1 LLISNRFDEHKAD
14 YILDYS
20 KIKDLA
26 LKEKQIKIIQTWMEE
41 KIEETYVNINK
52 DSRKCVFV
60 NNQVRFNEIFYEK
73 LPEEKLEIVE
83 KSNKNFKTAMIGDGI
98 NDSPALS
105 QSFVGISISNAA
117 NIAVDASD
125 VILLN
130 KNNIGSLKTL
140 INVCNKTLETIKQ
153 NLFWAFSY
161 NIIAIPI
168 AAMGLLNP
176 MWAAF
181 FMAFSD
187 IVVVGN
193 SLRLN
198 LKKIN

>member
-1 LLISNRFDEHKAD
+1 MLSGDK
-14 YILDYS
+14 
-20 KIKDLA
+20 
-26 LKEKQIKIIQTWMEE
+26 KEK
-41 KIEETYVNINK
+41 
-52 DSRKCVFV
+52 CVLV
-60 NNQVRFNEIFYEK
+60 NNQIGFNEIFYEK

-83 KSNKNFKTAMIGDGI
+83 ESNKNLKTAMIGDGI

-140 INVCNKTLETIKQ
+140 INVSNKTLETIKQ

-176 MWAAF
+176 MWAAL

>member
-1 LLISNRFDEHKAD
+1 MLSGDK
-14 YILDYS
+14 
-20 KIKDLA
+20 
-26 LKEKQIKIIQTWMEE
+26 KEK
-41 KIEETYVNINK
+41 
-52 DSRKCVFV
+52 CVLV
-60 NNQVRFNEIFYEK
+60 NNQIGFNEIFYEK

-83 KSNKNFKTAMIGDGI
+83 ESNKNLKTAMIGDGI

-117 NIAVDASD
+117 NIAVDSSD

-130 KNNIGSLKTL
+130 KNNISSLKTL
-140 INVCNKTLETIKQ
+140 INISNKTLETIKQ